1 MLYVTTSLEAALSAK
16 AELDYRSERWKSGMF
31 WICLV
36 CNVSRRGRERETVDV
51 RDREFGWFEE
61 EFGCGLWPLLHSAG
75 LAIIFRLF
83 EESGCGVW
91 LLLYRWRGIR
101 ADRLIV

>member
-1 MLYVTTSLEAALSAK
+1 
-16 AELDYRSERWKSGMF
+16 MF

-36 CNVSRRGRERETVDV
+36 YNVARRGRDRETIDV
-51 RDREFGWFEE
+51 RDREFGWFEG
-61 EFGCGLWPLLHSAG
+61 EFGCGLWLLLHSAG

-83 EESGCGVW
+83 EEFGYGVW
-91 LLLYRWRGIR
+91 LLLYRWRRIR

>member
-1 MLYVTTSLEAALSAK
+1 MIYVTTSLEAALSAK

-36 CNVSRRGRERETVDV
+36 YNVARRGRDRETIDV

-61 EFGCGLWPLLHSAG
+61 EFGCGVWLLLHSAG

-91 LLLYRWRGIR
+91 LLLYRW
-101 ADRLIV
+101 

>member
-1 MLYVTTSLEAALSAK
+1 
-16 AELDYRSERWKSGMF
+16 MF
-31 WICLV
+31 WICFV
-36 CNVSRRGRERETVDV
+36 YNVARRGRERGTVDV

-61 EFGCGLWPLLHSAG
+61 EFGYSVWLLLHSAG

-91 LLLYRWRGIR
+91 LLLYRWRRIR

>member
-1 MLYVTTSLEAALSAK
+1 MRYVTTSREAALSAK

-36 CNVSRRGRERETVDV
+36 YNVARRGRETETIDV

-61 EFGCGLWPLLHSAG
+61 EFGYGVWLLLHSAG

-91 LLLYRWRGIR
+91 LLLYRW
-101 ADRLIV
+101 

>member
-1 MLYVTTSLEAALSAK
+1 
-16 AELDYRSERWKSGMF
+16 MF

-36 CNVSRRGRERETVDV
+36 YNVARRGRERETVDV
-51 RDREFGWFEE
+51 RNCEFAWFEE
-61 EFGCGLWPLLHSAG
+61 EFGSGVWLLLHSAG

-91 LLLYRWRGIR
+91 LLLHRCREIR
-101 ADRLIV
+101 AAGLIV

>member
-1 MLYVTTSLEAALSAK
+1 MEIWDV
-16 AELDYRSERWKSGMF
+16 

-36 CNVSRRGRERETVDV
+36 YNVARRGRERETVDV
-51 RDREFGWFEE
+51 RDREFGWFEG
-61 EFGCGLWPLLHSAG
+61 EFGYGVWLLLHSAG

-91 LLLYRWRGIR
+91 LLLYRW
-101 ADRLIV
+101 